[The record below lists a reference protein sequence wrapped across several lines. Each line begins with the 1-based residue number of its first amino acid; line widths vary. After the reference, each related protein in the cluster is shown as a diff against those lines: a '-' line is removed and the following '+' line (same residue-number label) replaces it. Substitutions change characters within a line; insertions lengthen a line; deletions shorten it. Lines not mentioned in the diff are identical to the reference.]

1 VDDFD
6 VEEQIK
12 IYLQMDETILEQYAD
27 AETKKYE
34 EDQQAARSNRREE
47 AQMIKQVKQKEREQA
62 KE

>member
-1 VDDFD
+1 M
-6 VEEQIK
+6 EEQIK